1 MVCSLVCA
9 WLGFVCPDDYLFGS
23 ISAIARLELSG
34 NINAST
40 VLPCNETAL
49 MSHEI
54 MSTYAKLTGDWAG
67 VVIDSSGELNHGNV
81 RSSHPVFFHVDTVC
95 GPQIFMTPCNSCFF
109 WTMPGQELCPA
120 NALMTIFGILQVAEM
135 FHKAVWSGI
144 RLAMDGECLTC
155 W

>member
-1 MVCSLVCA
+1 M
-9 WLGFVCPDDYLFGS
+9 CPDDYLFGS

-81 RSSHPVFFHVDTVC
+81 RSSHPVFLHVDTVC
-95 GPQIFMTPCNSCFF
+95 GPQIFTTPCNSCFF
-109 WTMPGQELCPA
+109 ELCPDRSCVRQM
-120 NALMTIFGILQVAEM
+120 L
-135 FHKAVWSGI
+135 
-144 RLAMDGECLTC
+144 
-155 W
+155 